1 MVYELYKTVEYRSSS
16 FIVYGLWI
24 IKLHYLWNM
33 DHQTM
38 LSMDFGSPNYVIYG
52 VWITKLYYLWIMNHQ
67 TILLWIMDHQA
78 ILNLGSCL
86 LSFLIIFLYGSVLGC
101 NEHCGSHLF
110 RNTCSER
117 VISSSWWNSES
128 SLQSSGSSR

>member
-1 MVYELYKTVEYRSSS
+1 
-16 FIVYGLWI
+16 
-24 IKLHYLWNM
+24 M
-33 DHQTM
+33 DHQTI
-38 LSMDFGSPNYVIYG
+38 LLLDYGSPSYVIYRL
-52 VWITKLYYLWIMNHQ
+52 WITKLYYLWIMDHQ
-67 TILLWIMDHQA
+67 AILFMDYESPNYIIYGLWITKLYYLWIMDHQA

>member
-1 MVYELYKTVEYRSSS
+1 MNYIKLWNIDHQALLSM
-16 FIVYGLWI
+16 VYGLSNYIIYGIWI
-24 IKLHYLWNM
+24 IKLCYLWIL

-38 LSMDFGSPNYVIYG
+38 LSMDFGSPSYIIYG
-52 VWITKLYYLWIMNHQ
+52 LWITKLYY
-67 TILLWIMDHQA
+67 LWIMDHQA